1 MYYHVSV
8 DSNNRISIPHQIRK
22 KINLKKGDGLVMTLI
37 DNQIYLN
44 SIDTK
49 ISEAQKLVKQ
59 YCGEKNLVED
69 LLTMRKEEVEKEET
83 IKKEAGNDK

>member
-1 MYYHVSV
+1 MYYHVSI
-8 DSNNRISIPHQIRK
+8 DANNRISIPYQIRK

-37 DNQIYLN
+37 DNQIHLN

-59 YCGEKNLVED
+59 YCGDKNLVED
-69 LLTMRKEEVEKEET
+69 LLTMRNQEVTKEKEDD
-83 IKKEAGNDK
+83 NDK